1 MRRETILNRVEKH
14 QSFVYGS
21 SQLEDGA
28 SGLAL
33 VVRRRPRRNGGA
45 GCGDHGPTYDHL
57 AERRFEY
64 PLLWGIAMFFA
75 YRMRRVNCVR
85 CGVIVERVPWC
96 DGKHSLTTRYR
107 WFLAKWAQR
116 LSWSAVASIFGTA
129 CAGLWSTR
137 WTGA

>member
-1 MRRETILNRVEKH
+1 MRLETILNRVEKH
-14 QSFVYGS
+14 PLFVYGS
-21 SQLEDGA
+21 SQLEVGA

-85 CGVIVERVPWC
+85 CGVTVERVPWC
-96 DGKHSLTTRYR
+96 DGKHSQTTLCR
-107 WFLAKWAQR
+107 WFLAK
-116 LSWSAVASIFGTA
+116 
-129 CAGLWSTR
+129 
-137 WTGA
+137 